1 MVQPIQQSFATTT
14 RPVYQGGGFGLP
26 TNGMPTNAMASIGQN
41 PTLAGTNPTLN
52 FSNMPNT
59 LSQKYLNMGIY
70 DEKTKILLE
79 AANGGIN
86 PALAAGTLGLKPPTI
101 TTNQYGFAQ
110 VSTMTSMALGI
121 GLDAAEAALQ
131 TDPTTG
137 QPKDLKGFLTLMKT
151 FSQDPKALLDPRMQQ
166 LAQIY
171 QQLAGTLGAQ
181 AGSIAG
187 ATAGV
192 AGSPQLTAL
201 SQQVTKLTQ
210 VLTAI
215 TTALAN
221 PENLNGSGKD
231 LAQTIATAMQ
241 SATPATPTTA
251 GATEPTTQETYNKL
265 LANQINPKATG

>member
-41 PTLAGTNPTLN
+41 PTLAGMNPLTN
-52 FSNMPNT
+52 FSNIANNP
-59 LSQKYLNMGIY
+59 LQQYANMGIH
-70 DEKTKILLE
+70 DERTQMLLA
-79 AANGGIN
+79 AANNGLN
-86 PALAAGTLGLKPPTI
+86 PMQAVQALGLNLPTI
-101 TTNQYGFAQ
+101 TRNEYGFAT

-151 FSQDPKALLDPRMQQ
+151 FSQDPKALLDPRMQR
-166 LAQIY
+166 LLPIY
-171 QQLAGTLGAQ
+171 QQVAGTLGAQ

-241 SATPATPTTA
+241 SATTTTA